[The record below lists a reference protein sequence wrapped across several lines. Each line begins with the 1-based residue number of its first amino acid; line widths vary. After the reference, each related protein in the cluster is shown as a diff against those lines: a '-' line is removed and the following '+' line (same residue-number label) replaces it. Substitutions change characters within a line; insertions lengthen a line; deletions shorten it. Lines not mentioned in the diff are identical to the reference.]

1 MRSFAQFCLPVAF
14 AALSAGAAVAQPQPS
29 AGPVGR
35 PAFSPYLNLLN
46 NGSSP
51 ALNYLGYVRPQQQQ
65 AQQLN
70 QLSQQYNQTTNALQS
85 SLNDLAQGADPNVR
99 STGYVA
105 TFNNTRS
112 YFSRNPINGGGGL
125 RSGGG
130 FGGGGSSGGG
140 FGTMNRGSG
149 GFGGGIGGGGGGA
162 SGIGSASRGGGSGRR

>member
-1 MRSFAQFCLPVAF
+1 MRSSAKFCLPVAL
-14 AALSAGAAVAQPQPS
+14 AALLAGAAAAQPQPS

-70 QLSQQYNQTTNALQS
+70 QLSQQYNQSTNALQN
-85 SLNDLAQGADPNVR
+85 SLSELQQGIDPNVR

-105 TFNNTRS
+105 SFNNTRG

-125 RSGGG
+125 KSGGGGGVGSGGGFNTMNRGGGG
-130 FGGGGSSGGG
+130 FGGGG
-140 FGTMNRGSG
+140 F
-149 GFGGGIGGGGGGA
+149 GGGGA
-162 SGIGSASRGGGSGRR
+162 GGMSTPRGGVSSGRR

>member
-1 MRSFAQFCLPVAF
+1 MRSFVQFCLPVAL

-70 QLSQQYNQTTNALQS
+70 QLSQQYNQTTNSLQN

-99 STGYVA
+99 FTGYVA
-105 TFNNTRS
+105 TFNNTRG

-130 FGGGGSSGGG
+130 VGGGSGGG
-140 FGTMNRGSG
+140 FNTMNRGSG
-149 GFGGGIGGGGGGA
+149 GFGGGVGGGA
-162 SGIGSASRGGGSGRR
+162 SGIGSASRGGSPSRR

>member
-1 MRSFAQFCLPVAF
+1 MRSFAQFCLPVAL

-70 QLSQQYNQTTNALQS
+70 QLAQQYNQSTNALQN
-85 SLNDLAQGADPNVR
+85 SLSELQQGIDPNVR

-105 TFNNTRS
+105 SFNNTRG

-125 RSGGG
+125 KSGGGGGIGGSGGGFNTMNRGGG
-130 FGGGGSSGGG
+130 FGGGA
-140 FGTMNRGSG
+140 G
-149 GFGGGIGGGGGGA
+149 GFGGGAGGM
-162 SGIGSASRGGGSGRR
+162 SASRSGSSGRR

>member
-1 MRSFAQFCLPVAF
+1 MRSLVQFCLP
-14 AALSAGAAVAQPQPS
+14 AAIAVLSAAAASAQPQPS

-51 ALNYLGYVRPQQQQ
+51 AINYLGYVRPQQQ
-65 AQQLN
+65 AFQQLN
-70 QLSQQYNQTTNALQS
+70 QLTQQYNQTTSALQNS
-85 SLNDLAQGADPNVR
+85 VNDLAQGADPNVR

-112 YFSRNPINGGGGL
+112 YFNRNPVNGGGGL

-130 FGGGGSSGGG
+130 GGVGGG
-140 FGTMNRGSG
+140 FGTTSR
-149 GFGGGIGGGGGGA
+149 GFGGGGGV
-162 SGIGSASRGGGSGRR
+162 SSAPRGGSSAPRR